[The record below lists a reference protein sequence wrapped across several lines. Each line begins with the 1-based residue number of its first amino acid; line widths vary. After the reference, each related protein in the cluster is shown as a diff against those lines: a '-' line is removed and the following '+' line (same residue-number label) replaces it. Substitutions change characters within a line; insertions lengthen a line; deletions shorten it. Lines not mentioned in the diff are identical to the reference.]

1 MHDLDPITL
10 MQLPG
15 RERLAGHDL
24 FVDFDRNSAV
34 RYRETLEETCDT
46 DGIGRCMWLAIH
58 DNLHGVAGRYSLQ
71 LSFTTSTPWANPAP
85 SSRYPRSIL
94 RSTIRMSAQNQ
105 ARPTIAEI
113 DGRALA
119 ANFKELARVA
129 GSEVGVLPVVKSDAY
144 GHGFAL
150 VGRFLREAGA
160 DRFGVATTQEGLD
173 LRAAGVAGPIV
184 VLGGVYPAE
193 YERVVE
199 SRLAPVVW
207 EAETAAALAAI
218 AREAGRVVPLHV
230 KVDTGMS
237 RLGASPANAP
247 ELIETLRGLD
257 GVTIEGL
264 LTHFCN
270 AESVAGVE
278 TQQQLGKFTELVRT
292 LEARDLRPPLVHAAN
307 SAATLST
314 PAAHFDSVRPGLA
327 LYGVYPSPAMRARAD
342 LRPAMRFVSGIVAI
356 RTLPTGTGVGYG
368 ASFVTTRPSRIATV
382 PVGYADGYP
391 RRLSNRG
398 RMIVRGQRVP
408 IAGRVCMDHTMI
420 DVTDAPDASIGDQ
433 VVLWGDA
440 LPIDEVAALAETIS
454 YELLVRVGARVPR
467 LAI

>member
-1 MHDLDPITL
+1 
-10 MQLPG
+10 
-15 RERLAGHDL
+15 
-24 FVDFDRNSAV
+24 
-34 RYRETLEETCDT
+34 
-46 DGIGRCMWLAIH
+46 
-58 DNLHGVAGRYSLQ
+58 
-71 LSFTTSTPWANPAP
+71 
-85 SSRYPRSIL
+85 
-94 RSTIRMSAQNQ
+94 MSAQNQ

-173 LRAAGVAGPIV
+173 LRAGGVGGPIV

-199 SRLAPVVW
+199 ARLAPVVW

-237 RLGASPANAP
+237 RLGASPADAP
-247 ELIETLRGLD
+247 ELIETLRALD

-270 AESVAGVE
+270 AESVEGVE
-278 TQQQLGKFTELVRT
+278 TQQQLGKFAELVRA
-292 LEARDLRPPLVHAAN
+292 LEARNLRPPLVHAAN

-314 PAAHFDSVRPGLA
+314 PDAHFDSVRPGLA
-327 LYGVYPSPAMRARAD
+327 LYGVYPSAAMRTRAD
-342 LRPAMRFVSGIVAI
+342 LRPAMRFVSGIVAV
-356 RTLPTGTGVGYG
+356 RTLPAGMGVGYG
-368 ASFVTTRPSRIATV
+368 ATFVTARPSRIATV

-398 RMIVRGQRVP
+398 QMIVRDQRVP
-408 IAGRVCMDHTMI
+408 VAGRVCMDHTMI
-420 DVTDAPDASIGDQ
+420 DVTDVPDARVGDQ
-433 VVLWGDA
+433 VELWGAA
-440 LPIDEVAALAETIS
+440 LPIDEVATLAETIS